1 MGERSTSEILDVLRS
16 TYARFVAAFA
26 SLDESELTR
35 PSYDDGW
42 SVAQVASHLGSGTEI
57 FRRHLEAGA
66 RGEPAPDGIKEA
78 IWDAWN
84 ARTPAAQVADATTTI
99 ASFLDAAEAL
109 PEGTRDRWRLSLF
122 GMDLDLPGFLAMRL
136 NEQTLHTWDITVALD
151 PSSTLADDAA
161 AIVADNLPAI
171 VGWAA
176 KPSEEQRSVE
186 VRTTSPEL
194 AFHLDLGSSGAS
206 LSPSLDDTDSP
217 ALTMP
222 TEAFV
227 RLVYGRLDPDH
238 TPSTVTSSG
247 IDLDLLRS
255 VFPGL

>member
-1 MGERSTSEILDVLRS
+1 
-16 TYARFVAAFA
+16 
-26 SLDESELTR
+26 
-35 PSYDDGW
+35 
-42 SVAQVASHLGSGTEI
+42 
-57 FRRHLEAGA
+57 
-66 RGEPAPDGIKEA
+66 
-78 IWDAWN
+78 
-84 ARTPAAQVADATTTI
+84 
-99 ASFLDAAEAL
+99 
-109 PEGTRDRWRLSLF
+109 
-122 GMDLDLPGFLAMRL
+122 MRL

-194 AFHLDLGSSGAS
+194 AFHLDLGPSGAS